1 MKGCFAEDQL
11 YDYADGVLGSDAC
24 ARLER
29 HLESCQLCTNTVA
42 EMRALLA
49 RTAEL
54 PQEIEPE
61 RDLWQRISQRI
72 AGDET
77 VVRTSFGAPG
87 PPRRSL
93 HTGWLVAI
101 AAAVAVAALAVGLLV
116 VEPGSATLG
125 GGSHALTV
133 SPGTVLLAEYRGA
146 ASRYDGAVKELIEV
160 FDARRSELSP
170 ETVATVEENLAII
183 DKAIIEARDALEKDA
198 TDPLAG
204 RMYASMYQRKLDL
217 LRLVGKLP
225 SEI

>member
-1 MKGCFAEDQL
+1 MKGCFPEDQL
-11 YDYADGVLGSDAC
+11 YDYVDGVLGSDAC

-29 HLESCQLCTNTVA
+29 HLESCQHCTATLA
-42 EMRALLA
+42 EMRSLLTRAAALP
-49 RTAEL
+49 RS
-54 PQEIEPE
+54 IEPE
-61 RDLWQRISQRI
+61 RDLWQRIVQRI
-72 AGDET
+72 ASDEA
-77 VVRTSFGAPG
+77 VVRTSFGAPDS
-87 PPRRSL
+87 PQRIL
-93 HTGWLVAI
+93 HTGWL
-101 AAAVAVAALAVGLLV
+101 AAAAAALAVAALAVGLLV
-116 VEPGSATLG
+116 TEPGTATLG

-170 ETVATVEENLAII
+170 ETVATVEENLSII
-183 DKAIIEARDALEKDA
+183 DKAIIEARAALEKDA
-198 TDPLAG
+198 SDPLAG